1 MKFTITLFALLMA
14 LVSFSALAEDN
25 RDDKANI
32 YLSYCSN
39 YGAGVNFS
47 FQSCVNNNFSSVGR
61 EIGGYFSYC
70 ANYGDEVSFSFTSC
84 VNSGFREAARILDNN
99 IYLQN
104 CYNFDQKNLD
114 FSFISCVNSNYSE
127 ISRAISQRP

>member
-1 MKFTITLFALLMA
+1 MKIALTLLSLLLA
-14 LVSFSALAEDN
+14 FVSFNVMADVN
-25 RDDKANI
+25 KDDKAII
-32 YLSYCSN
+32 YLGYCSN
-39 YGAGVNFS
+39 YGAGVNYS

-61 EIGGYFSYC
+61 ELGGYFSYC
-70 ANYGDEVSFSFTSC
+70 ANYGDEVSYSFTSC
-84 VNSGFREAARILDNN
+84 VNSGFSEAARLLGKN